1 MTAETPAR
9 RKKTAREVAQKVECS
24 PRTIRRIVAE
34 PRDDFLKR
42 SRARQ
47 DLALQLKDA
56 GLKYREIGE
65 RLNCSE
71 KAAQNLVHRAR
82 ERHAKPSPAQA

>member
-9 RKKTAREVAQKVECS
+9 RTVTAKEGAEALGCS
-24 PRTIRRIVAE
+24 TRTIRRIAAE
-34 PRDDFLKR
+34 PRDEFIKR

-47 DLALQLKDA
+47 DLALELKNA
-56 GLKYREIGE
+56 GLKYREIAN
-65 RLNCSE
+65 RLACSE

-82 ERHAKPSPAQA
+82 ERHALGK